1 MTDWNQL
8 LAGRHLAVS
17 PAQLQQLVKFLT
29 LLHKWNAVTNLVATA
44 TTPREL
50 VELHLLDSLALAPHL
65 GDAERVIDVGSG
77 GGLPGVVLAVAEPG
91 RNVTSLEPIHKKHA
105 FLAAARRE
113 LALTNFTPL
122 AERDDQHRARRDFEP
137 YDLALSRA
145 VFDPATW
152 LERGAEL
159 IRAGGKVLAMEG
171 RDPVALPPGATRHR
185 YRLADRERA
194 ILAWSPPPPDGE
206 HPTGPRDRGNPTD
219 PRDRSDP
226 TGP

>member
-8 LAGRHLAVS
+8 LVGRQLTVS
-17 PAQLQQLVKFLT
+17 PAQRQQLVKFLT
-29 LLHKWNAVTNLVATA
+29 LLQKWTAVTNLVATS

-50 VELHLLDSLALAPHL
+50 VDLHLMDSLALVSHL
-65 GDAERVIDVGSG
+65 GEARRIVDVGSG

-91 RNVTSLEPIHKKHA
+91 RAFTALEPIHKKHA

-122 AERDDQHRARRDFEP
+122 AERDDQHRARADFEP
-137 YDLALSRA
+137 YDLAVSRA

-152 LERGAEL
+152 LDRGADL
-159 IRAGGKVLAMEG
+159 VRTGGVVLAMEG
-171 RDPVALPPGATRHR
+171 RDPVALPHGASRHP

-194 ILAWSPPPPDGE
+194 ILAWTPRPQDDPPAP
-206 HPTGPRDRGNPTD
+206 
-219 PRDRSDP
+219 
-226 TGP
+226 